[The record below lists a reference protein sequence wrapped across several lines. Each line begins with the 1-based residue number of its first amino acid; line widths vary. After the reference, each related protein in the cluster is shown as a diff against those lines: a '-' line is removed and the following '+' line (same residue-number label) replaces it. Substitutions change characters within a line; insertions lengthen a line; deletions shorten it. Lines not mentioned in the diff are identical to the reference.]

1 MEERLKILNNILEIR
16 KDDATPIEIKSIK
29 LEFSCNKYSSKKN
42 SIYHITLNDKHL
54 SKRDALNIKYKCVTC
69 DAIHIVGT
77 TQFLRKI
84 GKCSYRCSNC
94 VGTVGTNGTI
104 NAPIVPLP
112 LPLPLPSSLKE
123 QKEESDR
130 VFDECDDDFK
140 DAYYTYH
147 LTNEDYKR
155 ISKNIVSLQNG
166 KYKIEHLDFWPV
178 FKTNNQMLFSSVFY
192 DDSNNLIIKANQPI
206 MRCDNCGNDWRAKT
220 LERYKNCHKIM
231 CSSCTLCNK
240 TFKIRTTKNS
250 VNEIILYQSKM
261 ELNFINWCNNN
272 AIIVKNGPVL
282 PYVFQGI
289 ERKYKVDFMIKYGAS
304 NNGDSRSD
312 AVLIEIKDNHV
323 WYRNDIKSGKH
334 DAKLKAVRTAIEK
347 GDYKEYYLITPD
359 IWVNT
364 LKTIKEKQSIKS
376 IKSK

>member
-94 VGTVGTNGTI
+94 VGTIGTIGTI

-112 LPLPLPSSLKE
+112 LPLSLKE

-231 CSSCTLCNK
+231 CSSCTLCNR

-282 PYVFQGI
+282 PYVFQCI
-289 ERKYKVDFMIKYGAS
+289 ERKYKVDFMIRCDAS
-304 NNGDSRSD
+304 NNGDSRSSD
-312 AVLIEIKDNHV
+312 SRSDDVLIEIKDNHV

-364 LKTIKEKQSIKS
+364 LKTIKSIKS

>member
-54 SKRDALNIKYKCVTC
+54 SKRDTMNIKYKCVTC

-77 TQFLRKI
+77 TQFLRKV

-94 VGTVGTNGTI
+94 VGTAGTIGTI
-104 NAPIVPLP
+104 NAPIAPLP
-112 LPLPLPSSLKE
+112 LSLKE

-155 ISKNIVSLQNG
+155 ISKNIISLQNG
-166 KYKIEHLDFWPV
+166 KYKIEHLDYWPV

-220 LERYKNCHKIM
+220 LEKYKNCHKIL

-240 TFKIRTTKNS
+240 TFKIRTAQNS
-250 VNEIILYQSKM
+250 INEIILYQSKL

-272 AIIVKNGPVL
+272 AIIVKNGPAL

-289 ERKYKVDFMIKYGAS
+289 ERKYKVDFMIK
-304 NNGDSRSD
+304 DL
-312 AVLIEIKDNHV
+312 LIEIKDNHI
-323 WYRNDIKSGKH
+323 WYKNDIKSGKH
-334 DAKLKAVRTAIEK
+334 EEKLKAVRTAIEK

-364 LKTIKEKQSIKS
+364 LKTIKARQQI
-376 IKSK
+376 

>member
-220 LERYKNCHKIM
+220 LEKYKNCHKIM
-231 CSSCTLCNK
+231 CSSCSLCNK
-240 TFKIRTTKNS
+240 TFRIRTTKNS

-289 ERKYKVDFMIKYGAS
+289 ERKYKVDFLIKCDAS
-304 NNGDSRSD
+304 NNGD
-312 AVLIEIKDNHV
+312 VLIEIKDNHV

-334 DAKLKAVRTAIEK
+334 DAKLKAVKTAIEK

-364 LKTIKEKQSIKS
+364 LKTIKSIKS

>member
-16 KDDATPIEIKSIK
+16 KDATPIEIKSIK

-54 SKRDALNIKYKCVTC
+54 SKRDTLNIKYKCVTC
-69 DAIHIVGT
+69 DAIHIVGI

-84 GKCSYRCSNC
+84 GKCSYRCSLC
-94 VGTVGTNGTI
+94 VNKDVNSQASHASQASQATRSLT
-104 NAPIVPLP
+104 
-112 LPLPLPSSLKE
+112 LKE
-123 QKEESDR
+123 KKEESDR

-147 LTNEDYKR
+147 LTIEDYKR
-155 ISKNIVSLQNG
+155 ISKNIISLQNG
-166 KYKIEHLDFWPV
+166 KYKIEHLDYWPV

-220 LERYKNCHKIM
+220 LEKYKNCHKIL

-240 TFKIRTTKNS
+240 TFKIRTAQNS
-250 VNEIILYQSKM
+250 INEIILYQSKL

-289 ERKYKVDFMIKYGAS
+289 ERKYKVDFMIK
-304 NNGDSRSD
+304 DL
-312 AVLIEIKDNHV
+312 LIEIKDNHI
-323 WYRNDIKSGKH
+323 WYKNDIKSGKH
-334 DAKLKAVRTAIEK
+334 EAKLKAVRTAIEK

-364 LKTIKEKQSIKS
+364 LKTIKATNLNKI
-376 IKSK
+376 